1 MNFQPKSMTMRNLI
15 SPLGLALVGLGITG
29 LTAQAQFTLS
39 STVTYAGRQTG
50 EVMVAP
56 SANGTTLILA
66 RRISLGA
73 LLNQPFTN
81 AAFALANLDD
91 GATYHLFAW
100 RDSISNGVPDATEA
114 QAWHPDNPFLMTS
127 NRTVAGFTLTDPD
140 SDSDGRPD
148 WWEMKYGLH
157 DRIGSGRSGALLVL
171 GTNFTDSVRA
181 SVVGSN
187 PAGLS
192 SLNVSAISG
201 FASNDLV
208 MIITMQDTNLVQ
220 NGAGTYE
227 FGRVAT
233 LTQGG
238 GITNLVL
245 AAPRTNAFTPGAAQ
259 KIQVLKV
266 PEYTE
271 VTLAGSALRFDGTND
286 YVLTPDLWLAFGNDT
301 TVTLEAWFNAAGPGV
316 IIDERGDGASVGWM
330 NSQLEVVTT
339 PTNSAVGFV
348 RARVWP
354 RTSPGITLGI
364 VSYGTWNHAVLRY
377 SQSARTLDGLL
388 NGVLSTNRQTYLVR
402 QAPWQFGNGLFY
414 GIGLGDVT
422 HLGSGS
428 FFRGQIADVRVWRT
442 ARTDGEVAEAWKR
455 RLAGNEPG
463 LVAYYPMDEGSGL
476 TAADSTLNH
485 RRVPVDGTLSGPAW
499 VPGRIGQAL
508 SFAGDDDYLALPGGV
523 YFNGNFTI
531 EAWVYPRAF
540 TLWGR
545 VLDFA
550 NASQGVNQSV
560 LLTFSDNAGQG
571 NPHLRIAGS
580 TLTLSGSPIRL
591 NQWTHLAVT
600 LNGTSAVI
608 YTNGVAAGS
617 GTVSVP
623 VNVVRSDNKIA
634 APNAAEPNANVLL
647 DELRIWSV
655 ARTQAEIAGSM
666 AQTLTG
672 QETGLVANWSFNE
685 GAGHLARD
693 ATANHADG
701 VLTGGPT
708 WAAPSTLTCQPW
720 NGTNGGVLA
729 FLAHQVTLGSNSVI
743 SADGKGYRGGD
754 GVPADGGDYAYG
766 KAGARATGFSSLRES
781 NSLERPPGGGGAGKG
796 ADGSGGGGGY
806 ASSGTDGSM
815 TLSASDFGRG
825 AAMFYGSADLL
836 RIYPGGGGGGSGSHT
851 SSRVGVAG
859 GGGGGIVHVS
869 AGWIRGSGTLSSC
882 GAAGQDGVRYTTD
895 AYQGSGGGGGAG
907 GSVHLAGNFATSM
920 QVLATGGG
928 GGARHPLASSSKDG
942 GAGGVGRIRLD
953 LPPGAVAPTLNP
965 AVGYVQPLPATNTLV
980 WKPYE
985 DTDQDGLSDLSE
997 YELDTNPVSADTDGD
1012 GLPDGWEVAYGL
1024 DPRVPNNAWADVDG
1038 DGVPDYIEFQR
1049 STRPDRADTDGDGL
1063 SDYQEL
1069 FVRHTDPLRDDTDGD
1084 GISDAA
1090 EVAAGSDPLFA
1101 GTQYFYDAI
1110 DRLVGVQHENG
1121 LALGYEY
1128 DRNNN
1133 LVRQFYAQRD
1143 GNGNVLPDLWE
1154 FLNGLTNQ
1162 PSAFTDSDFDGWS
1175 DYQEWQAGT
1184 NPLDPNNQPDV
1195 VGNAGTKVA
1204 SMTWPFTPSNFVV
1217 GAGQLDGLGAEEI
1230 VIGADGNPGGAINFL
1245 LVLSQ
1250 TTNATW
1256 STQRVDVGSYGVTSI
1271 AVGQPSNRPNAAIYV
1286 GLRQTGGLGKLA
1298 EFVSTGGQWISST
1311 IANSAHDAAFV
1322 LGVRAGQDVVASQAG
1337 TNGPPGSAYSLGFTA
1352 TDGWK
1357 ATLGYTTPSQRG
1369 LGTII
1374 PPGLSGVPS
1383 FDLRLL
1389 DAGGIQT
1396 ARYFVPTNAVWNATA
1411 GRWFFLTPTQ
1421 MTWDDAQAYARQL
1434 GGNLATVNDSVLNA
1448 WAIGKYLSA
1457 AGANGFWI
1465 GLSRPNCASPWQW
1478 ASGAPVS
1485 FLNWLPGQP
1494 DCYLNNESVVHI
1506 ASASG
1511 WNDNNRAYLA
1521 YGLVEVPGEPPGAAW
1536 NEDYARLFFP
1546 TPRALTWDNAQAYA
1560 RQMGGN
1566 LATVNSPSLNSWL
1579 INNYLTGAGPTG
1591 FWIGLSRQNCAS
1603 AWQWASGTAVSF
1615 SDWRAGEPNGCPA
1628 GTEFVVHIWNTP
1640 GTTGWNDTSRSFT
1653 ATGVVEISGTQ
1664 PSYLAGEP
1672 PASRRLLW
1680 RGHSL
1685 NAGTLRLN
1693 NAVSILY
1700 AFVDDMNLS
1709 GAMDAGDDFV
1719 VTEYLYNGA
1728 GVVTNPPHR
1737 TPLSGSPLAS
1747 SYGLA
1752 SVDVLF
1758 GNQQVFFTAEPD
1770 GRVFS
1775 WTAPGAT
1782 TPLQRQLFSAQ
1793 HAGQAWHALAGVK
1806 ALASGQSLLG
1816 LRVDPAAASRCDV
1829 ILWPPQGQLWS
1840 PTEVPQTAPIT
1851 QILPT
1856 PNQGRDLARVDV
1868 RLWDAEG
1875 NAATPSLQYRLT
1887 NSPAWSNATIAAIN
1901 GAALGAV
1908 AASPTGQTH
1917 QVSWNAGLDLG
1928 SGFTNSVR
1936 LRARAQD
1943 VTLTGEWSAE
1953 VAYLVRNS
1961 ATLPAAQDDAT
1972 NTFQGTWVDIAVLA
1986 NDTVTAPP
1994 KRIYSVGQPAHGTTA
2009 TNLNATIR
2017 YTPAPGFTGTD
2028 SFVYTLADGA
2038 SALSSATATVT
2049 VLPTGP
2055 VIMLESPA
2063 LLGGNQF
2070 SLLIRGRAAEVY
2082 QMQVST
2088 NLASWANLALVTNV
2102 TGVVPFTTP
2111 LPPNTPRRFYR
2122 ALLKP

>member
-1 MNFQPKSMTMRNLI
+1 MRNLI
-15 SPLGLALVGLGITG
+15 SPLGLALVGLGIAG

-39 STVTYAGRQTG
+39 STVTYAGRQAG

-114 QAWHPDNPFLMTS
+114 QAWHPDNPFLMAS

-220 NGAGTYE
+220 NSAGTYE
-227 FGRVAT
+227 FGRVSA

-301 TVTLEAWFNAAGPGV
+301 TVTLEAWFNATGPGV
-316 IIDERGDGASVGWM
+316 IIDERGDGAAAGWM
-330 NSQLEVVTT
+330 DSQLEVVTT

-354 RTSPGITLGI
+354 LTSPGITLGT

-388 NGVLSTNRQTYLVR
+388 NGVLSTNRQTNLVR

-422 HLGSGS
+422 NLGSGS

-442 ARTDGEVAEAWKR
+442 ARTDGEIAEAWKR

-463 LVAYYPMDEGSGL
+463 LVAYYPMDEGAGL
-476 TAADSTLNH
+476 IARDATSNH
-485 RRVPVDGTLSGPAW
+485 RDGRLSAPAW
-499 VPGRIGQAL
+499 VAGRVGQAL
-508 SFAGDDDYLALPGGV
+508 SFAGDDDYLAVPGGV

-550 NASQGVNQSV
+550 NASQGANQSV

-600 LNGTSAVI
+600 VNGTSAVI

-634 APNAAEPNANVLL
+634 APNAAEPNANVVL

-701 VLTGGPT
+701 ILTGGPN

-729 FLAHQVTLGSNSVI
+729 FLAHQVILGSNSVI
-743 SADGKGYRGGD
+743 SADGKGYRGGH
-754 GVPADGGDYAYG
+754 VLAYINADYQYG
-766 KAGARATGFSSLRES
+766 IAGERTTGFSQARES
-781 NSLERPPGGGGAGKG
+781 NSLERPQGGGGAGKG
-796 ADGSGGGGGY
+796 GDGSGAGGGY
-806 ASSGTDGSM
+806 ASQGLDGGKV
-815 TLSASDFGRG
+815 LDFSDFGRG
-825 AAMFYGSADLL
+825 AVAFGASNLGRMHL
-836 RIYPGGGGGGSGSHT
+836 GGGGGGSGSHAGN
-851 SSRVGVAG
+851 RPGVG
-859 GGGGGIVHVS
+859 GGAGGGIVY
-869 AGWIRGSGTLSSC
+869 I
-882 GAAGQDGVRYTTD
+882 AAGFLRGQGTIASRGAKGTDGVTASIYNSG
-895 AYQGSGGGGGAG
+895 AGGGGGAG
-907 GSVHLAGNFATSM
+907 GSLYLIGNTANSFQA
-920 QVLATGGG
+920 LATGGAG
-928 GGARHPLASSSKDG
+928 GMAYASGNSANG
-942 GAGGVGRIRLD
+942 GAGGVGRIRLE
-953 LPPGAVAPTLNP
+953 LPPGAVAPILAP
-965 AVGYVQPLPATNTLV
+965 AAGYVQHLPATNTLV
-980 WKPYE
+980 WNPYD

-1024 DPRVPNNAWADVDG
+1024 DPRVPNNAWADADG
-1038 DGVPDYIEFQR
+1038 DGVPDFVEYQR
-1049 STRPDRADTDGDGL
+1049 GTRPDLADTDGDGL
-1063 SDYQEL
+1063 SDDQEV
-1069 FVRHTDPLRDDTDGD
+1069 FVHRTDPLRGDTDGD
-1084 GISDAA
+1084 GLSDAA
-1090 EVAAGSDPLFA
+1090 EVAAGSDPRFA
-1101 GTQYFYDAI
+1101 GTQYLYDAI

-1154 FLNGLTNQ
+1154 FLNGLTNE
-1162 PSAFTDSDFDGWS
+1162 PSAFADSDFDGWS

-1195 VGNAGTKVA
+1195 VGNAGTKIA

-1286 GLRQTGGLGKLA
+1286 GLRQIGGLGKLA

-1337 TNGPPGSAYSLGFTA
+1337 TNGPPGSAYSLGFTV

-1357 ATLGYTTPSQRG
+1357 ATLGYTTTSQRG

-1434 GGNLATVNDSVLNA
+1434 GGNLATVNNSVLNA
-1448 WAIGKYLSA
+1448 WVIGKFLSA

-1478 ASGAPVS
+1478 ASGSPVS
-1485 FLNWLPGQP
+1485 FMNWLPGQP
-1494 DCYLNNESVVHI
+1494 DCYLNNEGVVHI

-1511 WNDNNRAYLA
+1511 WNDHTRVFTS
-1521 YGLVEVPGEPPGAAW
+1521 YGLVEVSGEPPGAAW

-1546 TPRALTWDNAQAYA
+1546 TPSAMTWSNAQAYA

-1566 LATVNSPSLNSWL
+1566 LATITDAPLNSWL
-1579 INNYLTGAGPTG
+1579 INNYLAVGGTYG

-1603 AWQWASGTAVSF
+1603 PWQWASGTPNTF
-1615 SDWRAGEPNGCPA
+1615 TGWLPGEPNGCPS
-1628 GTEFVVHIWNTP
+1628 GTEFAVHIW
-1640 GTTGWNDTSRSFT
+1640 GSAGAAGWNDLPWATSVF
-1653 ATGVVEISGTQ
+1653 GVVEAGNAQ
-1664 PSYLAGEP
+1664 PTCLAGEP

-1775 WTAPGAT
+1775 WTAPDAT

-1806 ALASGQSLLG
+1806 ALESGQSLLG

-1829 ILWPPQGQLWS
+1829 ILWPPQSELWS

-1851 QILPT
+1851 QILST

-1875 NAATPSLQYRLT
+1875 NAASLLLQYRQT
-1887 NSPAWSNATIAAIN
+1887 NSVIWSNATIAAIN
-1901 GAALGAV
+1901 GAAYGPV
-1908 AASPTGQTH
+1908 AAYPTGQTH

-1936 LRARAQD
+1936 MRARAQD
-1943 VTLTGEWSAE
+1943 VTLMGEWSAE

-1961 ATLPAAQDDAT
+1961 ATLPVAQDDAT

-2009 TNLNATIR
+2009 TNRNSTVR

-2049 VLPTGP
+2049 VIPTGP